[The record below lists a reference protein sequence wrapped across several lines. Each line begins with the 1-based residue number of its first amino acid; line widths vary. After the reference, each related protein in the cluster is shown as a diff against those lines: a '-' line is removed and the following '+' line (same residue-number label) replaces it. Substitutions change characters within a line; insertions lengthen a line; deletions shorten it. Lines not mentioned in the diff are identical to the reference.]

1 MFTLFLFSLKVY
13 GKGTSW
19 SSHGILD
26 VYESSRYGFHLKK
39 VVSTTPPLIEVCMCV
54 CDIQVCMDG
63 LILCFH
69 PSVAETSSKWKVLC
83 IKKFADKPLE

>member
-1 MFTLFLFSLKVY
+1 MVKGHLGRLTVY
-13 GKGTSW
+13 WMCMNHQGMVF
-19 SSHGILD
+19 I
-26 VYESSRYGFHLKK
+26 LKK

-69 PSVAETSSKWKVLC
+69 PSVADTSSKWKVLC
-83 IKKFADKPLE
+83 IKKFADKPLERDSGRW